1 MCNKKYPA
9 IILLLLFLSSC
20 AVKKPS
26 VSKIE
31 IGEAVSRAE
40 KKALI
45 TGLENTK
52 ILYTTF
58 NGKAKTNL
66 EVNNK
71 SFNATLNL
79 RIKHQESI
87 WISVTAFLGIEVAR
101 ILITPDRIQIINRL
115 QSEYTDK
122 PFDYI
127 YNFTSDEMGFND
139 LENLLVG
146 NKMRFAFNSD
156 INFLHT
162 SLGYEAQGN
171 NGDLDFLMQFGKDYS
186 LLQNKLYQQST
197 NQTLTSN
204 YADFQEIAGLL
215 VPKNIQIL
223 IMAEKLNLNA
233 IMNYDNIN
241 LNQELSFPFQVP
253 SGFKQIN

>member
-1 MCNKKYPA
+1 MCNKKYHA

-31 IGEAVSRAE
+31 TGEAVSRAE
-40 KKALI
+40 RKALI
-45 TGLENTK
+45 TALEETK
-52 ILYTTF
+52 IRYTTF

-127 YNFTSDEMGFND
+127 YNYTTDEIGFSD
-139 LENLLVG
+139 LEDILVG
-146 NKMRFAFNSD
+146 NKMKFAFDPEN
-156 INFLHT
+156 NFLHT

-171 NGDLDFLMQFGKDYS
+171 IGDLDFLMQFGKNYN

-204 YADFQEIAGLL
+204 YADFQEIEGFLM
-215 VPKNIQIL
+215 PKNIQLL
-223 IMAEKLNLNA
+223 IVAEKLNLNA
-233 IMNYDNIN
+233 VMNYDNVQF
-241 LNQELSFPFQVP
+241 NQELSFPFQVP